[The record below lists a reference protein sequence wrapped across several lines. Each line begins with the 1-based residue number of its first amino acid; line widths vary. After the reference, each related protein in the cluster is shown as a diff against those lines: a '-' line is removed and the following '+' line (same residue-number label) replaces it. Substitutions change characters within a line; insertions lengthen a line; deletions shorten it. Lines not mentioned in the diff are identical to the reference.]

1 MNIVSLPSIRL
12 ERIPMEMSV
21 TIFRTEIADCG
32 LVWKTQTGMEKMTK
46 EIK

>member
-12 ERIPMEMSV
+12 DRIPMEMSV

-32 LVWKTQTGMEKMTK
+32 LVWKTQMRVVNVTK
-46 EIK
+46 GIK